1 MGHQRA
7 IALGLAEVAEREDIH
22 AVVVM
27 DADGEDQPED
37 ILKLIALHQKDPD
50 AIIVASRAKRSE
62 GLVFVT
68 FYMLYRLIFRILT
81 GKSIDFG
88 NFSLIPRSA
97 LLQLVRTPEVW
108 NHLAASYVRSSRTI
122 LRASTARGQRYAGQS
137 QMNLPALVLHGVG
150 AMSVFADILFARLLV
165 ACATFAGLSVV
176 GILVA
181 IGVRFLTTL
190 AIPGWATT
198 VVGILGVF
206 FVQILILMT
215 SSMFLLLNSRGI
227 VSVTPASQLERFVAG
242 RLVLREHE

>member
-1 MGHQRA
+1 MRFVPA
-7 IALGLAEVAEREDIH
+7 I
-22 AVVVM
+22 
-27 DADGEDQPED
+27 
-37 ILKLIALHQKDPD
+37 LI
-50 AIIVASRAKRSE
+50 V
-62 GLVFVT
+62 
-68 FYMLYRLIFRILT
+68 
-81 GKSIDFG
+81 
-88 NFSLIPRSA
+88 SL
-97 LLQLVRTPEVW
+97 
-108 NHLAASYVRSSRTI
+108 
-122 LRASTARGQRYAGQS
+122 
-137 QMNLPALVLHGVG
+137 
-150 AMSVFADILFARLLV
+150 

-181 IGVRFLTTL
+181 IGVRFMTSL